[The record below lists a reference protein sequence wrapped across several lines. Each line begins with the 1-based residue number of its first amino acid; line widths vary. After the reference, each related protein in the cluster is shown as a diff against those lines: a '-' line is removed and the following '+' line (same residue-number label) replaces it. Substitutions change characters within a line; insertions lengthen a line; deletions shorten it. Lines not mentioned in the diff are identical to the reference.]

1 MADLS
6 EGFIGLPGGYG
17 TLEEVRLSRRPRS
30 DPSPVRP
37 AGTDSSLPVAQVA
50 EMTTWSQIG
59 VHLKRASSLSP
70 SFLQLASAH

>member
-17 TLEEVRLSRRPRS
+17 TLEEVRLPLRLARTPR
-30 DPSPVRP
+30 DEPR
-37 AGTDSSLPVAQVA
+37 TDSPSSLAQVA

-59 VHLKRASSLSP
+59 VHLKRASSL
-70 SFLQLASAH
+70 FLCASRASAH